1 MRTERALDDELAAT
15 FPASDPPS
23 NTPLTGAGT
32 PAAVSRVPLTRRP
45 HDPWFGL
52 ALSSEEHGPRK
63 LVSLACEAERRG
75 LDFLSISDHFH
86 PWVPAQGHA
95 PAVWPVLGGIA
106 SVTNRIVVGTGVTCP
121 ILRMHPAIVAQQA
134 ATAAAMFEGRFY
146 LGLGT
151 GEALNEAVTGLRWP
165 SGAERLE
172 RLREAVEVIGQ
183 LWAGDEVNFDGRYYT
198 VANARLYTL
207 PSHTPPI
214 LIAAAS
220 PGAAE
225 LAGVLDGLITTAPD
239 DAVTRAFEGAGGP
252 GKPRVAQVT
261 LCWGPDAEEARRTA
275 RKYWPTTGLSW
286 ETRSAVPAP
295 TMFEDITRPVTEE
308 SVAEHI
314 LCGPDT
320 GRIID
325 RVWSYLDAGFD
336 HVYFHQVGPAQE
348 RFLDVCTAEIIPE
361 VRKRLAAVRSG

>member
-32 PAAVSRVPLTRRP
+32 PAAVSRVPLMRRP

-172 RLREAVEVIGQ
+172 RLWEAVEVIGR
-183 LWAGDEVNFDGRYYT
+183 LWARGRGELRRQ
-198 VANARLYTL
+198 VLHGSQR
-207 PSHTPPI
+207 PPVHTPQPHP
-214 LIAAAS
+214 AHPCGGS
-220 PGAAE
+220 
-225 LAGVLDGLITTAPD
+225 LARGGRTRG
-239 DAVTRAFEGAGGP
+239 DA
-252 GKPRVAQVT
+252 
-261 LCWGPDAEEARRTA
+261 
-275 RKYWPTTGLSW
+275 
-286 ETRSAVPAP
+286 
-295 TMFEDITRPVTEE
+295 
-308 SVAEHI
+308 
-314 LCGPDT
+314 
-320 GRIID
+320 
-325 RVWSYLDAGFD
+325 
-336 HVYFHQVGPAQE
+336 
-348 RFLDVCTAEIIPE
+348 
-361 VRKRLAAVRSG
+361 